1 MSKQNPKT
9 GFRIKEVTF
18 KSSKE
23 KYPNNSSKS
32 EYLYHYDVVIKH
44 REVGISGELTIRPS
58 INERS
63 ITKAIEKAKELGREK
78 YDLEIMED

>member
-9 GFRIKEVTF
+9 GFRIKEVSF
-18 KSSKE
+18 KKSQE
-23 KYPNNSSKS
+23 KYRDHPNKS

-44 REVGISGELTIRPS
+44 REVGVHGELTIRPS